1 MLYAK
6 PGAGRGVA
14 PKLCAR
20 GWPGSGV
27 QAPAPPAGAAFT
39 PGAQRP
45 ERPSRPVPSGGILD
59 TTTYMLVILTRGSG
73 L

>member
-14 PKLCAR
+14 PKPLR
-20 GWPGSGV
+20 
-27 QAPAPPAGAAFT
+27 PAAGEWRLS
-39 PGAQRP
+39 PCAQRP

-59 TTTYMLVILTRGSG
+59 TTTYMLMILTRGSG